1 VFLVE
6 QELHFVRVFRGNL
19 ENWNKDSPEI
29 AGLANAFD
37 LGESANSVYEVGN
50 GEEECLATA
59 AHRFPRILSKLEAET
74 ILRVTRDDLLRCGIG
89 IGEFEFGRTG
99 IPKWDGRHCNIVASR
114 EELLKLIQHLHQK
127 HLRGFE
133 CVRRIDKGLMQR
145 SMVSLTRQIDFPSC
159 LRSLVGE
166 WTPSSPPTVTEA
178 SVRQALEEA
187 CFDDLVLGR
196 VAVRISSNDTV
207 KDWYSALSTL
217 RQQYCA
223 EVASVVISKLQKY
236 FPQPDSVADQS
247 QQ

>member
-1 VFLVE
+1 ME

-19 ENWNKDSPEI
+19 ENWNLESPDI
-29 AGLANAFD
+29 DALAKAFD
-37 LGESANSVYEVGN
+37 LGERANSVYEVGN

-59 AHRFPRILSKLEAET
+59 AHRFPKVLSKLESES

-114 EELLKLIQHLHQK
+114 EQLLKLIRHLHQK

-145 SMVSLTRQIDFPSC
+145 SMVSLTRQSGFPSC

-166 WTPSSPPTVTEA
+166 WTPSSAPTVTEA
-178 SVRQALEEA
+178 SVRQALDEA
-187 CFDDLVLGR
+187 GFDDLILGR
-196 VAVRISSNDTV
+196 AAVKISSSDTV
-207 KDWYSALSTL
+207 KDWYIALSTL
-217 RQQYCA
+217 RQRYSA
-223 EVASVVISKLQKY
+223 EVASDVISKLQRY

-247 QQ
+247 HQ